1 MDIILYFLV
10 TMVESGL
17 ETSHSA
23 SNSTYGERA
32 CFIVLKLML
41 MGSRYHICTI
51 LVLFATVC
59 PYPRYL
65 AKVVPRGK
73 IFINAS
79 NPKHAA

>member
-1 MDIILYFLV
+1 
-10 TMVESGL
+10 
-17 ETSHSA
+17 
-23 SNSTYGERA
+23 
-32 CFIVLKLML
+32 ML

-73 IFINAS
+73 IFINPS
-79 NPKHAA
+79 DLKHVVGLLGCSDGLGMVITTRVHRWDAFYGLY